1 MNRKKSTAVICPQCG
16 ASMAPGVTICQY
28 CGSQISVSDESA
40 DDNRNYGPDEKTKFC
55 KFCGSRIPMDAV
67 VCTKC
72 GRQVEKLEHSGSD
85 RPIIINNTAG
95 APLAGNR
102 SFIPLKKPLN
112 KWTAF
117 FLCLFLGWV
126 GAHKFYEGKTG
137 LGIVYIFTLGFLCI
151 GVLVDLIVLL
161 NKPNP
166 YYI

>member
-1 MNRKKSTAVICPQCG
+1 MNRSKRTAVVCPQCG
-16 ASMAPGVTICQY
+16 ASLAPGAAVCQY
-28 CGSQISVSDESA
+28 CGSQISDEPASEGA
-40 DDNRNYGPDEKTKFC
+40 ARGYAGETKFC
-55 KFCGSRIPMDAV
+55 KFCGSRIPKDAV

-72 GRQVEKLEHSGSD
+72 GRQVEKLEQSASE
-85 RPIIINNTAG
+85 RPIIINNVNN

-102 SFIPLKKPLN
+102 SFVPTKKPLN

-117 FLCLFLGWV
+117 FLCLFLGYF

-137 LGIVYIFTLGFLCI
+137 LGVLYICTCGLLYI

-161 NKPNP
+161 TKPNP